1 MSIPSLFEIIS
12 IWITFVISIS
22 LHEYAH
28 AYASNALWD
37 PTPRLQWRLTPNPL
51 VHIDPIG
58 FVLIFLINFGR
69 WRPVQIDP
77 SYYRHRLRDELIVAL
92 AWPAVNILL
101 WTLAALIVIVIM
113 KIQWPEGFV
122 SWSNILIQFRYLFGW
137 INMGLAVFNMIPLPP
152 LDGYRVV
159 KYLFPKA
166 GYWLEANGR
175 VIGIVLLAA
184 ILLPTPLQYY
194 LQSFIVWGS
203 QMLYGLAQ
211 LFWGTVLWQL

>member
-1 MSIPSLFEIIS
+1 MSFPSLFEILS

-28 AYASNALWD
+28 AYASNYFWD

-51 VHIDPIG
+51 VHIDPLG

-101 WTLAALIVIVIM
+101 GSIAALIVLVII
-113 KIQWPEGFV
+113 KLQWPLWLYTGE
-122 SWSNILIQFRYLFGW
+122 NILIQFRYLFGR

-152 LDGYRVV
+152 LDGYRVI

-166 GYWLEANGR
+166 WYRLEANGR
-175 VIGIVLLAA
+175 ILGIILLAA
-184 ILLPTPLQYY
+184 ILLPTPAQYY
-194 LQSFIVWGS
+194 LQSLIVWGA

-211 LFWGTVLWQL
+211 MFWWVVLWWI